1 MEKLTVLKVG
11 GAVVEDPQALDA
23 FLGGFAAMPGLK
35 VLVHGGGR
43 EATKVAAQL
52 GVPTRMVDGRRIT
65 DADMLRVVTMVYGG
79 LVNKGVVAALQA
91 RGVNARGLTGADLG
105 CMRAVKRPVKD
116 IDYGFVG
123 DMEKVDTSILAD
135 LIARG
140 VVPVMAPLSFDGKG
154 SLLNTNADTI
164 ASSVA
169 RALAE
174 RFEVTLVYCFEKAGV
189 LRDPDDDGSVIPLIT
204 KESFAGLV
212 ADGTVAGGMIPKLQN
227 AIDALEGGVHEVR
240 ITRADAP
247 QGGTSIK
254 L

>member
-1 MEKLTVLKVG
+1 MEKLTLLKVG

-23 FLGGFAAMPGLK
+23 FLDGFAAMPGLK

-52 GVPTRMVDGRRIT
+52 GIPTRMVDGRRIT

-79 LVNKGVVAALQA
+79 LVNKGVVAQLQA
-91 RGVNARGLTGADLG
+91 RGVNALGLTGADLG
-105 CMRAVKRPVKD
+105 CMLAVKRPVKD
-116 IDYGFVG
+116 IDYGYVG
-123 DMEKVDTSILAD
+123 DMERVDTSILAD
-135 LIARG
+135 LISRG

-169 RALAE
+169 KALAE

-189 LRDPDDDGSVIPLIT
+189 LRDPDDDTSVIPFIT
-204 KESFAGLV
+204 KESFVGL
-212 ADGTVAGGMIPKLQN
+212 ASDGTVSGGMLPKLQN
-227 AIDALEGGVHEVR
+227 AFEALESGVKEVR
-240 ITRADAP
+240 ITKADAP
-247 QGGTSIK
+247 EGGTRIT

>member
-23 FLGGFAAMPGLK
+23 FLTGFAAMPGLK

-43 EATKVAAQL
+43 EATRVAAQL
-52 GVPTRMVDGRRIT
+52 GVPTKMVDGRRIT

-91 RGVNARGLTGADLG
+91 RGVNALGLTGADLG
-105 CMRAVKRPVKD
+105 CMLAVKRPVKD

-123 DMEKVDTSILAD
+123 DMERVDTSILAD
-135 LIARG
+135 FIARG
-140 VVPVMAPLSFDGKG
+140 VVPVMAPLSFDGIG
-154 SLLNTNADTI
+154 TLLNTNADTI

-189 LRDPDDDGSVIPLIT
+189 LNDPSDEGSVIPLIT
-204 KESFAGLV
+204 KESFASLV

-227 AIDALEGGVHEVR
+227 AFDAIEGGVREVR
-240 ITRADAP
+240 ITRSDAP
-247 QGGTSIK
+247 EGGTVILS
-254 L
+254 